1 MIISIWNY
9 RDFIWRSAWRDLR
22 HRYAGSSMGFLW
34 NVLNPL
40 FQIILYTIV
49 FSRLMVIRIPGLPE
63 EFGFAIYLCAGLIPW
78 IGFSDTVSRCVN
90 SFVENANY
98 LRKLAIP
105 EQVFVARNAGS
116 SSLSLMI
123 GMTLLVAIC
132 CLLGHYPSWSWFS
145 LPLIL
150 ILLQGFGFGLG
161 LFLGVLNVFFR
172 DISQMIGLFLQLWFW
187 ATPIVYM
194 ENILPAWLNKDAMIF
209 NPVYPFIHSLQAV
222 IVNKAWPSGNMW
234 AGMILISVVFPIM
247 GYLALR
253 KLRPELRDVL

>member
-40 FQIILYTIV
+40 FQIVLYTLV
-49 FSRLMVIRIPGLPE
+49 FSQLMVIRLPGLPSA
-63 EFGFAIYLCAGLIPW
+63 FGFAIYLCAGLIPW
-78 IGFSDTVSRCVN
+78 IGFSDTVSRCTN

-105 EQVFVARNAGS
+105 EQVFVAQNAGS
-116 SSLSLMI
+116 SFLSLLI
-123 GMTLLVAIC
+123 GMTLLVAISS
-132 CLLGHYPSWSWFS
+132 LLGHYPSWSWLC
-145 LPLIL
+145 LPVVL

-172 DISQMIGLFLQLWFW
+172 DISQGIGLFLQLWFW
-187 ATPIVYM
+187 ATPIVYT
-194 ENILPAWLNKDAMIF
+194 ENILPAWLEKGLIF
-209 NPVYPFIHSLQAV
+209 NPAYPFIHSLQTV
-222 IVNKAWPSGNMW
+222 IVDKAWPAGNLW
-234 AGMILISVVFPIM
+234 AAMILLSLVLPLS
-247 GYLALR
+247 GYLVLK